1 VVVGQKRKIG
11 NCAGSTR
18 ASSRTGRGIAM
29 YAWICNVR
37 QEIVPVASSYS
48 RRLECESQARRN
60 LCGCTEQSQS
70 LQSRDR
76 NTFVQHAD
84 TCRRN
89 TRSSDR
95 LWQCRKE
102 FTVGGTPYGSERVA
116 RGREGGALVRASP
129 FWYQGIVT
137 ALHWRRLRQRNSA
150 SLSPLSNKP
159 GCDRRSSIKTSWSL

>member
-1 VVVGQKRKIG
+1 
-11 NCAGSTR
+11 
-18 ASSRTGRGIAM
+18 M

-89 TRSSDR
+89 TRV
-95 LWQCRKE
+95 QIVCGN
-102 FTVGGTPYGSERVA
+102 VERSLPLVA
-116 RGREGGALVRASP
+116 RRMVLRE
-129 FWYQGIVT
+129 
-137 ALHWRRLRQRNSA
+137 LHEGE
-150 SLSPLSNKP
+150 KV
-159 GCDRRSSIKTSWSL
+159 GH